1 MSSVGAPRHDPVPIG
16 VVAALAAG
24 HLLAPYLRFLASL
37 SDIQHRLQDGLA
49 QPDRPN
55 EGDGKRAREFGM
67 PPLDRGRFISD
78 AAFEATLERL
88 LTLAEAIDMPEPA
101 RAALARTKAGDDA
114 ARAAMVRAV
123 LTDAIPVEQLADHL
137 FVAAALQ
144 VHFARQAAHL
154 NGKDLVPVGNG
165 VCPACGAPPVAS
177 MIVGWSGS
185 NNTRFCAC
193 SLCTTQWNYVRIKCT
208 LCGSTEAISYKHVED
223 GDRLGASGNLRE
235 LPRLR
240 ENSSASRKSCARA
253 DGGRCRRPRPGYAR
267 ARNGIPA
274 RCRQSVSDGLLSMAK
289 VAAAAL
295 RRLPSVDEVMRH
307 ATLVQAKERFGHTAV
322 AAAVRQTL
330 AEARANRDFSDG
342 DDFAG
347 RAAARLEEQAR
358 PNLRPVFNLTGTV
371 LHTNLGRALLADDGN
386 RSRAGRN
393 AQRRRARVRSRWR
406 PARRA

>member
-49 QPDRPN
+49 QPDMPN

-223 GDRLGASGNLRE
+223 GDRLVRAETCESCRGYVKILQH
-235 LPRLR
+235 L
-240 ENSSASRKSCARA
+240 EN
-253 DGGRCRRPRPGYAR
+253 
-267 ARNGIPA
+267 PA
-274 RCRQSVSDGLLSMAK
+274 
-289 VAAAAL
+289 
-295 RRLPSVDEVMRH
+295 
-307 ATLVQAKERFGHTAV
+307 
-322 AAAVRQTL
+322 
-330 AEARANRDFSDG
+330 
-342 DDFAG
+342 
-347 RAAARLEEQAR
+347 LE
-358 PNLRPVFNLTGTV
+358 PM
-371 LHTNLGRALLADDGN
+371 ADDA
-386 RSRAGRN
+386 AGLALDMLVREMGY
-393 AQRRRARVRSRWR
+393 RRGAVN
-406 PARRA
+406 PFLMGY